1 MKTTE
6 TRPAHDWTA
15 RILGLTALA
24 GTLVV
29 FFAPPGKTRLD
40 SDPPNE
46 MQEPSAS
53 SQEPALPAQ
62 SNAPPYSTADE
73 RTSWQQL
80 SLRSREIS
88 HRVRAA
94 VVRIEL
100 PAAGEDEGTPGR
112 ANESSTQGSGLIFQS
127 DGHIVTNYHVVRES
141 TRVEVQLED
150 GRRLPAQVLSA
161 DAAIDI
167 AILKIEASDLPTIAW
182 ADSDQLQAGDFIW
195 ALGYPYGWRQ
205 SLSFGILSAVA
216 QMPNNASPLAT
227 LLQSDVAIHPGHS
240 GGCWLNADGKVIGI
254 STTIVGKTFQGLSY
268 AIPSNVVQRAL
279 KNLQAERTGED

>member
-6 TRPAHDWTA
+6 TRPTHDWVA

-24 GTLVV
+24 GTLVL
-29 FFAPPGKTRLD
+29 FYAPPGRARLD
-40 SDPPNE
+40 SDPPDE
-46 MQEPSAS
+46 AQDPSAS
-53 SQEPALPAQ
+53 SQEPGTPAGP
-62 SNAPPYSTADE
+62 SVPPPSTADE
-73 RTSWQQL
+73 RTAWQQL
-80 SLRSREIS
+80 SRRSREIS
-88 HRVRAA
+88 HRARAA

-100 PAAGEDEGTPGR
+100 RAAAEEEGTPGR
-112 ANESSTQGSGLIFQS
+112 ANESASQGSGLIFQS

-167 AILKIEASDLPTIAW
+167 AILKIEASDLPTVAW

-216 QMPNNASPLAT
+216 EMPNDASPLAT

-254 STTIVGKTFQGLSY
+254 ATTIVGKTFQGLSY